1 MRNWRINFTND
12 YTDLNVSKVVEAIS
26 NNFGH
31 SWYASEISDKI
42 IGITLAD
49 TKEEAVNLLFYLV
62 GMLDA
67 FCITMPDT
75 DPATPMM
82 QYLYSAYSL
91 ADIMPYVERE
101 EN

>member
-1 MRNWRINFTND
+1 MRNWSINFTNG
-12 YTDLNVSKVVEAIS
+12 YTNLNVSKVVEAIRD
-26 NNFGH
+26 NFGH
-31 SWYASEISDKI
+31 SWYVSEVSDKVI
-42 IGITLAD
+42 DIVVAD

-67 FCITMPDT
+67 FCIAMPDT